1 MFVRTLKSTLF
12 KGYDHI
18 GFVMLANLIFVAA
31 SALIITIPI
40 TVLLLSALTGELS
53 KGKVPDI
60 KLQLKQA
67 GKYFLKGG
75 LLTVISI
82 IITGILV
89 TDCYF
94 LLRIRILYPWIA
106 HLFLGFILCL
116 LAIWLLMQIY
126 LIPLFHSQNLKL
138 WPTLKKTF
146 LIVIDNWMISIAFG
160 SLLLAMIGL
169 MLVTILGPFL
179 LMFSLLF
186 LMQNQIFVNAME
198 KYHGS

>member
-126 LIPLFHSQNLKL
+126 LIPMFHSQNLKI

-146 LIVIDNWMISIAFG
+146 LIVIDNMMISIAFG

>member
-106 HLFLGFILCL
+106 HLFLGFILCF

-126 LIPLFHSQNLKL
+126 LIPMFHSQNLKI

-146 LIVIDNWMISIAFG
+146 LIVIDNMMISIAFG

>member
-40 TVLLLSALTGELS
+40 TILLLSTLTGELS
-53 KGKVPDI
+53 KGKVLDI

-126 LIPLFHSQNLKL
+126 LIPMFHSQNLKI

-146 LIVIDNWMISIAFG
+146 LIVIDNMMISIAFG
-160 SLLLAMIGL
+160 SLLLATIGL

-186 LMQNQIFVNAME
+186 LMQNQIFVNVMK